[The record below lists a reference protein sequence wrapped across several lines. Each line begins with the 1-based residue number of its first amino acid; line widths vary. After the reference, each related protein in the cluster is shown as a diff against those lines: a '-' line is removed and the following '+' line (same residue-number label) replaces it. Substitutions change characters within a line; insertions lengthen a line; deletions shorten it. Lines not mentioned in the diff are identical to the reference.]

1 LKASVDQQF
10 GKRIKV
16 GISMLNTYTVTEG
29 EGANPM
35 GQALRAS
42 PLVSP

>member
-1 LKASVDQQF
+1 
-10 GKRIKV
+10 
-16 GISMLNTYTVTEG
+16 MLNTYTVTEG

-42 PLVSP
+42 PLVSPYNAMVQF